1 MNKFQRYIILLAISL
16 LPVCSFGQFAENSFY
31 GFYNNDDW
39 IDPGKNTMLSLSS
52 TYFASPYSAPA
63 YLNNFILLHYNED
76 NLRNE
81 ISKKLKSENY
91 FGIEMV
97 NNLRIWPVFDF
108 KLGGTNYGLGITLGN
123 TYEQKIYFTDD
134 FFKLMYEGNVPF
146 AGKTAQIAP
155 LDYRA
160 LSYQEAG
167 LNLVSRATGQF
178 NFGIGLSYIKGNNFY
193 ELNASKGTLFTS
205 DDGDSIHADIN
216 LSYKSSDPSRKE
228 AKSFNGSGSGF
239 SAFGNYNL
247 NSKSSF
253 YIALD
258 ELGFI
263 FWNNKSVYFNM
274 DTSGSFTG
282 FDIFDKTDPNKEP
295 GIFIDTFFKI
305 TESTANASYLMW
317 LKPRVNLVY
326 SLNTSTMGSKL
337 IIGATYRFD
346 HYSFP
351 GMYLQYRFKPVK
363 NLYFQGGISYDEYK
377 NAGGNLELGFR
388 LYKKLVC
395 SIGSYHVEQF
405 FTSMTG
411 QSLYFGI
418 TGVFRE

>member
-1 MNKFQRYIILLAISL
+1 MKKFQRYIVILTINL
-16 LPVCSFGQFAENSFY
+16 LPVYSFGQFSENSFY

-52 TYFASPYSAPA
+52 SYFATPYSAPA
-63 YLNNFILLHYNED
+63 YLNTFILLHYNED

-97 NNLRIWPVFDF
+97 NTLRLWPVFDF
-108 KLGGTNYGLGITLGN
+108 KLGGTNYGFGITVGN
-123 TYEQKIYFTDD
+123 NYEQKIYFTDD
-134 FFKLMYEGNVPF
+134 FFKLMYEGNIPF
-146 AGKTAQIAP
+146 TGKTAQIAP
-155 LDYRA
+155 LNYRA

-167 LNLVSRATGQF
+167 LNLVSRASGQF
-178 NFGIGLSYIKGNNFY
+178 NFGVGLSYIKGNSFY

-216 LSYKSSDPSRKE
+216 LTYKSSDPSQKE

-239 SAFGNYNL
+239 SAFVNYNI

-253 YIALD
+253 YFALD

-263 FWNNKSVYFNM
+263 SWNNKSVYFNM
-274 DTSGSFTG
+274 DTSGSYTG
-282 FDIFDKTDPNKEP
+282 FDIFDKTDPGKEP

-305 TESTANASYLMW
+305 TESTSNASYLMW
-317 LKPRVNLVY
+317 LKPRANLVY
-326 SLNTSTMGSKL
+326 SLNTSTKGSKL
-337 IIGATYRFD
+337 IIGASFRFD

-351 GMYLQYRFKPVK
+351 GMYLLYRFKPVK
-363 NLYFQGGISYDEYK
+363 NLYFKGGISYDEYK
-377 NAGGNLELGFR
+377 NLGGNLELGFR
-388 LYKKLVC
+388 LYKKLVG

-405 FTSMTG
+405 VTSMNG

-418 TGVFRE
+418 TGVFGE